1 MKVGGFMVSK
11 IYNLSNS
18 NLLQE
23 NTKYFIKT
31 PDRNLAVTTPS
42 NDTKLTK
49 SQKLGINICTIA
61 GISSTLAL
69 LAKTSKTPYSFNIK
83 KIVSTP
89 FKNSFLGKVDYNVGQ
104 VALIGAGSCLGGY
117 IGGLIFDKNKKNRQ
131 AKMRETLIQYTNITL
146 PIATVAIS
154 KQIGKQITRF
164 MPNNWLNSS
173 SKLTRI
179 VAKSPEILLPLAGLG
194 IGMYIGN
201 RAANKINQSIFK
213 NNDDRPVM
221 LTDMS
226 AHLDDICLTSKYIAE
241 DNIITKVASRFIPL
255 TLIVA
260 GSEIG
265 KKQEKV

>member
-1 MKVGGFMVSK
+1 MVSK

-18 NLLQE
+18 NVLQE

-49 SQKLGINICTIA
+49 SQKLGINICTIT

-83 KIVSTP
+83 KILSTP
-89 FKNSFLGKVDYNVGQ
+89 FKDSFLGKVDYNVGQ

-117 IGGLIFDKNKKNRQ
+117 IGGIIFDKNKKNRQ
-131 AKMRETLIQYTNITL
+131 AKTRETLIQYTNITL